1 MEHLPCELI
10 ICILLT
16 LEDFT
21 DLYNAI
27 RTSRTIYAAFLAAR
41 IQILSLT
48 LRWTMPR
55 QLLRHALII
64 PSSVDVSFLQEDSV
78 PTENWLQNYFYT
90 PSEQFS
96 YPLPTDPIFNKVVRL
111 HVIIQRFTK
120 HFCETIAPPVR
131 DGIEARIR
139 PQDLSLDERVR
150 IYRALYRLQ
159 LYTNLF
165 PVDMHWRRVSQAWSS
180 FLGQM
185 STWHEHEIWCMV
197 EYLTRR
203 VSSGNRLSLVKGQEN
218 CKSPLASSSS
228 LS

>member
-120 HFCETIAPPVR
+120 HFCELGLKIYHWMRESVSIVLFTASNST
-131 DGIEARIR
+131 RI
-139 PQDLSLDERVR
+139 
-150 IYRALYRLQ
+150 
-159 LYTNLF
+159 
-165 PVDMHWRRVSQAWSS
+165 SS
-180 FLGQM
+180 PWTCIGDVFLKRGAH
-185 STWHEHEIWCMV
+185 S
-197 EYLTRR
+197 
-203 VSSGNRLSLVKGQEN
+203 
-218 CKSPLASSSS
+218 
-228 LS
+228 